1 MKKTQD
7 TTLAINNLKK
17 AIQLGRKTIER
28 GVAENVPIYFNL
40 QGLVLME
47 VIIEEWEKL
56 CDNRNDD

>member
-1 MKKTQD
+1 MKKTPD

-47 VIIEEWEKL
+47 VIIEEWEKKT
-56 CDNRNDD
+56 DG